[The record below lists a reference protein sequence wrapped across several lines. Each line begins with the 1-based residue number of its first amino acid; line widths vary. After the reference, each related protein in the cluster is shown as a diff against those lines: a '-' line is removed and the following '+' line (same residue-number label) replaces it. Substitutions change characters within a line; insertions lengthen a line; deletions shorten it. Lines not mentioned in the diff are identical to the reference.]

1 VDWGTAQCR
10 VLAEHAPC
18 PGFNLQNLEEKKKK
32 DPRYNPFLKA
42 SSYVIKERSI

>member
-1 VDWGTAQCR
+1 VSWVQSPEFRG
-10 VLAEHAPC
+10 
-18 PGFNLQNLEEKKKK
+18 KKKK